1 MIPAVTATY
10 TLRLGMAW
18 LRGKLQ
24 QGGGRAPSG
33 LRALSA
39 AQTAGEIVHKGGR
52 RMFHGCEV
60 DVAWRLA
67 ARALNLQPGKAAV
80 DGLVDRRRGVDRLP
94 VGPHPFVPTLAEQPV
109 RLLDECFAL
118 CPHLG
123 RLRGQYV
130 GHRTR
135 LAELLL
141 KGLSVTS
148 GEGRRVVLRRHPD
161 IQDSDNAHAHHCN
174 YSNEGQQPSSSC
186 RPVRCW
192 HVSSNSRWPRSFQ
205 TVRGPAKPDRICLL
219 YLDGAGAAAAG
230 DAEHV
235 PLDVAELLLL
245 DRVAGR
251 CLASAEASS
260 RTACQYSGGISS
272 AGPGVGVAGTFLP
285 TTAVIFAIC
294 LGVGMRQLAGR
305 SVMPD

>member
-1 MIPAVTATY
+1 MAARSTS
-10 TLRLGMAW
+10 LG
-18 LRGKLQ
+18 
-24 QGGGRAPSG
+24 
-33 LRALSA
+33 
-39 AQTAGEIVHKGGR
+39 
-52 RMFHGCEV
+52 
-60 DVAWRLA
+60 RLA
-67 ARALNLQPGKAAV
+67 TRALNLQPGKAAV
-80 DGLVDRRRGVDRLP
+80 DGLVDRRRGVDRLA

-123 RLRGQYV
+123 RLCGQDV

-141 KGLSVTS
+141 KGLSVSS

-205 TVRGPAKPDRICLL
+205 TVRGPASRIASAFCISMVRAQRRQETRSTCRWMSPSCCFWIGLPE
-219 YLDGAGAAAAG
+219 G
-230 DAEHV
+230 
-235 PLDVAELLLL
+235 
-245 DRVAGR
+245 
-251 CLASAEASS
+251 LASVEASF
-260 RTACQYSGGISS
+260 RTACQYSDGISS

-285 TTAVIFAIC
+285 ATAAIFAIC